1 MATPEEVK
9 RDVGAWL
16 REHLGVEVDFEED
29 FDREEVKLKVSG
41 TRPLQLISLPRFVTD
56 RQQTEDLIAMLEQ
69 DQVVELLQS
78 GEHWKGRLTQHGMQW
93 TDD

>member
-16 REHLGVEVDFEED
+16 REHLGRDVDSAED
-29 FDREEVKLKVSG
+29 FDAEEVKLKVSG
-41 TRPLQLISLPRFVTD
+41 TRPLQLISMPRLITD
-56 RQQTEDLIAMLEQ
+56 GQKTADLIAMLEQ
-69 DQVVELLQS
+69 DHVAESLRS